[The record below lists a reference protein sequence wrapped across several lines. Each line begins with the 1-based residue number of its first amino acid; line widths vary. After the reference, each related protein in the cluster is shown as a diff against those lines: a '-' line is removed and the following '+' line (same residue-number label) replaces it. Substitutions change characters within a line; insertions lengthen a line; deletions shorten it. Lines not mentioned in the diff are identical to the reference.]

1 MKIDDLLAEI
11 EADASLEVGQQ
22 FAAVT
27 ARYFES
33 TRSGSGQVSTPRAFE
48 ELARRFDEMLPREG
62 KSVDEIISRLEAE
75 VLADANKYYHP
86 MYM

>member
-11 EADASLEVGQQ
+11 EADATFEVGQQ

-33 TRSGSGQVSTPRAFE
+33 TRSGRGQVSTSRTAE
-48 ELARRFDEMLPREG
+48 DLAIRFDEEFPREG
-62 KSVDEIISRLEAE
+62 RPVE
-75 VLADANKYYHP
+75 
-86 MYM
+86 